1 MDIEVRVIRDDEF
14 EAFERLDRRAF
25 QFAPEEPEVEE
36 SWARGELDRAFA
48 ALVDGEIVGIGRNY
62 SFDLTVPG
70 GARVRTGAVSWI
82 GVSPTHRRR
91 GVLTAMM
98 AALAADSRDRGE
110 SASILT
116 ASEGSIYRRFGYG
129 TATDR
134 VGVTIESARSAF
146 VTTVATR
153 SHAGR
158 VRFVEI
164 DEATAMFPAIYEQT
178 RGRVGSV
185 SRPEF
190 WWPTVLFG
198 YPSKDPRFMV
208 VHETAGKVD
217 GYAVYLVGG
226 TWSGGVSDRTIEV
239 LDLQAP
245 DPAVHLALWRFL
257 LDIDLVARV
266 SAGHVAIDDPL
277 RWALADPRRFRIAYR
292 NDGLHI
298 RPLDVA
304 ALCSARTYVA
314 SDVLRFAVDDAQ
326 GHRSEFE
333 LDAATSTCV
342 PGPCDS
348 RGSSGREPDLVVADH
363 VLGAVLLGARS
374 VTEFVASGGVTGTA
388 EAVSRADRI
397 FATPTAPALL
407 TSF

>member
-25 QFAPEEPEVEE
+25 QFVHDEPEVDQA
-36 SWARGELDRAFA
+36 WARGELDRAFA

-70 GARVRTGAVSWI
+70 GARVPSGAVSWI

-91 GVLTAMM
+91 GVLTAIM

-110 SASILT
+110 AVSMLT

-129 TATDR
+129 VATDR

-146 VTTVATR
+146 VSTVAAM
-153 SHAGR
+153 SLPGR
-158 VRFVEI
+158 VRFVES
-164 DEATAMFPAIYEQT
+164 DEAAATFPAVYEQT

-217 GYAVYLVGG
+217 GYAAYLVGG
-226 TWSGGVSDRTIEV
+226 TWAGGIPDRTIEV
-239 LDLQAP
+239 LDLQAT
-245 DPAVHLALWRFL
+245 DPATHLALWRFL
-257 LDIDLVARV
+257 LDVDLVSRV
-266 SAGHVAIDDPL
+266 SASNVAIDDPV
-277 RWALADPRRFRIAYR
+277 RWALADPRRFRIGYR

-304 ALCSARTYVA
+304 ALCSARTYVG
-314 SDVLRFAVDDAQ
+314 SGVLRFAVDDAY

-342 PGPCDS
+342 PLAAGPS
-348 RGSSGREPDLVVADH
+348 RAAADLVLADH
-363 VLGAVLLGARS
+363 VLGAVALGARTVS
-374 VTEFVASGGVTGTA
+374 EFAASGGVTGTA
-388 EAVSRADRI
+388 AAVTLADGI
-397 FATPTAPALL
+397 FATPTTPAML
-407 TSF
+407 TAF